1 MSRTS
6 RPRLLRKPRQ
16 HSSDLETSSQLI
28 NEAAT
33 SLDRARIDS
42 PRLSARLI
50 MALVLDCSQEKILS
64 YPDFVLSQ
72 QQAGLFR
79 NFVARRLMGEPLAYI
94 TGHKEFYG
102 YDFIVDE
109 SVLIPRPETE
119 ILVELAIDV
128 FKSRGN
134 PLFVDIGTGS
144 GAIAVTLALEMPSS
158 SGLACDVSLPA
169 TRIARRNAQSHH
181 VQDRIC
187 FFISDL
193 GMAVKPG
200 TIDFIASN
208 PPYLSREEFAQ
219 ASIEVSG
226 FEPFHALVSSQE
238 GLLHFR
244 RLENVARH
252 VLKDSGMIFLEM
264 GKDQGVQV
272 ANIFQSWKDVLIH
285 KDLAGHDRVLSC
297 VR

>member
-1 MSRTS
+1 
-6 RPRLLRKPRQ
+6 
-16 HSSDLETSSQLI
+16 LETLSQLI
-28 NEAAT
+28 KEAAAA
-33 SLDRARIDS
+33 LDRAGIDS

-64 YPDFVLSQ
+64 YPDFVLSRK
-72 QQAGLFR
+72 QAGLFR
-79 NFVARRLMGEPLAYI
+79 KLVARRLMGEPLAYI
-94 TGHKEFYG
+94 TGHKEFFG
-102 YDFIVDE
+102 YDFMVDE

-128 FKSRGN
+128 FKSRGS
-134 PLFVDIGTGS
+134 PLFFDIGTGS
-144 GAIAVTLALEMPSS
+144 GSIAVTLALEMPSS

-169 TRIARRNAQSHH
+169 VRVARGNARSHH
-181 VQDRIC
+181 VQKRIC
-187 FFISDL
+187 FFLSDL

-208 PPYLSREEFAQ
+208 PPYLSREEFNQ

-226 FEPFHALVSSQE
+226 FEPFEALVSPGK
-238 GLLHFR
+238 GLLYFR
-244 RLENVARH
+244 RLESIARH
-252 VLKDSGMIFLEM
+252 LLKEKGMIFLEM

-272 ANIFQSWKDVLIH
+272 ANIFQNWKDVVIH